1 MYLSGPKVFRTV
13 PKSKLGLPRVTMGL
27 DKSLNQSLQGGLE
40 KISYISSNRLPRNF
54 YKVPNKHLIGH
65 VLGGQ
70 NRGSTNMSL
79 FGKDHEC
86 RECEL
91 K

>member
-1 MYLSGPKVFRTV
+1 
-13 PKSKLGLPRVTMGL
+13 MGL
-27 DKSLNQSLQGGLE
+27 DKSLNQNLQGDLE
-40 KISYISSNRLPRNF
+40 KISYMNSDGPPGNF
-54 YKVPNKHLIGH
+54 CKVPNKHLIRR
-65 VLGGQ
+65 VLEGQ
-70 NRGSTNMSL
+70 NRGSTNMSI